1 MTFTPTA
8 EQTAV
13 VTAAETTTDNLLV
26 NALAGAAKTSTLV
39 LVAQA
44 LRKQQ
49 MMCLAFNKKIADE
62 MKERLP
68 PNCESLT
75 LNSLGHRA
83 WAQHLGGRRLNV
95 DAKKTY
101 RLLSEAI
108 DKLKDPKEKSFAFE
122 NFADLMRNV
131 DFGKACGWVPDNHF
145 PQAKRLMTDD
155 EFYGHLDE
163 KLGDL
168 ERDLIHDV
176 TVAGIREALQGT
188 IDFGDQLFMPTLWG
202 AVFPY
207 YPVVLIDEAQDLS
220 ALNHFML
227 RRVAKKR
234 LIAVGDPNQSI
245 YGFRGAHED
254 SMQKLKAD
262 FSMVELSLTISFR
275 CPIKVV
281 EEARWRAPAMQYPE
295 WAKPGGVDRLHQWD
309 VTDVPSQSV
318 AILCRNNAPLFS
330 MALKLLRDG
339 RYPELVGNDLG
350 RSLIKILKKLG
361 PASMKQ
367 VDAVSAIQDWGVAR
381 LEKARNPDRIN
392 DQVAC
397 LLIFARE
404 GKTLGEAIDYAE
416 RILSVSG
423 PVKLMTIHKSKGLEF
438 DTVFILDRELIRT
451 PNPQENNLLY
461 VAQTRA
467 KDRLIYVDSAHYFS
481 EREDSEERAILE

>member
-8 EQTAV
+8 EQSAI

-49 MMCLAFNKKIADE
+49 MLCLAFNKRIADE

-68 PNCESLT
+68 PNCEALT

-83 WAQHLGGRRLNV
+83 WAAHLGGRRLNV

-101 RLLSEAI
+101 RLLSAAI
-108 DKLKDPKEKSFAFE
+108 EGIKNPKEKSYAFD
-122 NFADLMRNV
+122 NFADLMRNI

-145 PQAKRLMTDD
+145 SQAKRLMSDD
-155 EFYGHLDE
+155 EFFGHLDE
-163 KLGDL
+163 KIGAI
-168 ERDLIHDV
+168 ERDLILEV

-202 AVFPY
+202 AIFPY

-227 RRVAKKR
+227 KRVARKR

-262 FSMVELSLTISFR
+262 FNMTEFSLTISFR
-275 CPIKVV
+275 CPISVV
-281 EEARWRAPAMQYPE
+281 EEARWRAPAMQYPK
-295 WAKPGGVDRLHQWD
+295 WAKQGEVLRLHQWD
-309 VTDVPSQSV
+309 VTYVPTSDT

-350 RSLIKILKKLG
+350 RSLIKQLKKLG
-361 PASMKQ
+361 EPKMKRKE
-367 VDAVSAIQDWGVAR
+367 VIAAIQEWTIAR
-381 LEKARNPDRIN
+381 LEKARNPDRVH
-392 DQVAC
+392 DQAAC
-397 LLIFARE
+397 LMVFAQE
-404 GKTLGEAIDYAE
+404 GETLGEALDYAE

-438 DTVFILDRELIRT
+438 DTVFLLERALIKT
-451 PNPQENNLLY
+451 PHPQENNLLY

-467 KDRLIYVDSAHYFS
+467 KERLVYVDLGHYFT
-481 EREDSEERAILE
+481 EKDTETEK